1 MSPAQMMPAEFGPH
15 GGTVMCWPAR
25 QEIYRSRTAE
35 AETAHALVA
44 NTIARFE
51 PVIMVAN
58 PSQVD
63 AARDACDANV
73 TVVEFAIDDAWA
85 RDSGP
90 IYVRDEDGELV
101 ALDFVFNGWGEKF
114 LPFDQDDLLA
124 RRVAGH
130 LGHRSR
136 RVDMVLEGGSINVD
150 GRGLL
155 VTTEQCLLNPNR
167 NPSMDRGEIGGMLAR
182 ELGAEHI
189 VWLPH
194 GLALDDDTDGHVDN
208 VAAFT
213 PTGHLLLQ
221 GCSDTAEE
229 DHRRMAANLDAAR
242 RAADTMGF
250 GVATVPVLPFVDTAA
265 GRKVVPY
272 LNFYVGNGFVVV
284 PVCGHDADAE
294 MTDLIGSHFPGR
306 AVIGLDVGEILAVGG
321 GGIHCITQQ
330 VPA

>member
-1 MSPAQMMPAEFGPH
+1 MMPAEFGPH
-15 GGTVMCWPAR
+15 RCTVMCWPAR
-25 QEIYRSRTAE
+25 PEIYRSRTAE
-35 AETAHALVA
+35 AESAHALVA

-51 PVIMVAN
+51 PVVMVAD
-58 PSQVD
+58 PVRVAD
-63 AARDACDANV
+63 ARRACESNV
-73 TVVEFAIDDAWA
+73 TVVEFPIDDAWA

-90 IYVRDEDGELV
+90 IYVRDDDDELV

-114 LPFDQDDLLA
+114 VPFDQDDQLA

-130 LGHRSR
+130 FGDRTR

-167 NPSMDRGEIGGMLAR
+167 NPSMSRDQIAQVLEG
-182 ELGAEHI
+182 ELGATDV

-221 GCSDTAEE
+221 GCSDAAEE
-229 DHRRMAANLDAAR
+229 DHRRMAVNLDTAR
-242 RAADTMGF
+242 RAAESLGF
-250 GVATVPVLPFVDTAA
+250 DVATVPVLPFVETTT

-284 PVCGHDADAE
+284 PVCGHDADDD
-294 MTDLIGSHFPGR
+294 MVGLIGDFFPGR
-306 AVIGLDVGEILAVGG
+306 EMVALDVGEILAVGG

-330 VPA
+330 IPG